1 VDENYL
7 IMDLVIKGKRMH
19 IGVVYGP
26 NENNVLGFIKKNTG
40 VSGRRR
46 TYFCNW
52 RELQQIRKIQ
62 E

>member
-1 VDENYL
+1 
-7 IMDLVIKGKRMH
+7 MDLVIKGKRMH